1 MNARLLATAVVAGAV
16 AVAAAPAGAKPKVI
30 TQTYDVTEPV
40 PFPMTTDVPGQDG
53 CWNGQEG
60 VTKNT
65 KTLTF
70 PAEGLFKAEVHYSGD
85 WDLYLFDSK
94 GNKAV
99 AAETSETG
107 NTGPAVEKVSY
118 KKIKKGQKYTLVV
131 CNWSGLP
138 NATVTYTFTYGK

>member
-16 AVAAAPAGAKPKVI
+16 VVAAAPADAKPKVI

-60 VTKNT
+60 MSKNT
-65 KTLTF
+65 RTLTF
-70 PAEGLFKAEVHYSGD
+70 PADGVLKAEVHYSGD
-85 WDLYLFDSK
+85 WDLYVFDSK
-94 GNKAV
+94 GAKAA
-99 AAETSETG
+99 AAENDETG
-107 NTGPAVEKVSY
+107 NTGPAVEKFTF
-118 KKIKKGQKYTLVV
+118 KKAKKGQKYTLVA
-131 CNWSGLP
+131 CNWLGLP